1 MVYYSCPLWCAIAGR
16 PAHEERAAE
25 KGPGAEI
32 GCTVLT
38 WPAVRSGSLLH
49 HPPSRHDELTRRIRG
64 SGRQFNV
71 LLHNLTSRIRG
82 EGIKPDG
89 GKGRRGG
96 EKGRG
101 GGGGGGGR
109 GVFSPSSPNSPLYS
123 PIPPSPPF
131 PFLFSCTDRSCFF
144 FLVPGFVF
152 VEI

>member
-1 MVYYSCPLWCAIAGR
+1 MYYSCPVWCTLAGR

-89 GKGRRGG
+89 GKGGRGG

-101 GGGGGGGR
+101 GR
-109 GVFSPSSPNSPLYS
+109 GVGEERVSSPRPP
-123 PIPPSPPF
+123 PIPPFIRPSHHHHHSR
-131 PFLFSCTDRSCFF
+131 SCLVERTDRAFSS
-144 FLVPGFVF
+144 
-152 VEI
+152 